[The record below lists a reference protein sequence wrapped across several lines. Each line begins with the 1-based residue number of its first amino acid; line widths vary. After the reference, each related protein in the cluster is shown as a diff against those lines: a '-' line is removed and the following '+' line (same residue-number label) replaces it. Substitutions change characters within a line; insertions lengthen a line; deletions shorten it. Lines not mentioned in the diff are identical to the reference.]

1 MATFAAPTSAEV
13 RARRVV
19 SSRRLNPAPAARS
32 SPSVVVARADA
43 DASSPAFPSPFHHPL
58 VRRRSSQEEE
68 AQLQAALRASEAEV
82 DARAHELEPGSAFDE
97 KIRRRIRGCCN
108 GCQHGIPQ
116 PRGSP
121 GVAARRANADVHEAA
136 LAFGLGFFRGVRH

>member
-43 DASSPAFPSPFHHPL
+43 DASSPAFPTIHHPL

-82 DARAHELEPGSAFDE
+82 DARAHELERQRANSRRAREDAVRAAQAAE
-97 KIRRRIRGCCN
+97 ETAIRERN
-108 GCQHGIPQ
+108 
-116 PRGSP
+116 
-121 GVAARRANADVHEAA
+121 ARRH
-136 LAFGLGFFRGVRH
+136 